1 VKEVYVDD
9 LGNATAAAEGALLS
23 NFKFQ
28 PYKAKKVEFPDIF
41 AAGEESEAWKKGVVY
56 GNAQN
61 FCKTLMDTPANYMT
75 PTIFCDTVKAKYEG
89 LSNVELQ
96 IHDEAWAKKEKMN
109 LYLSVS
115 AGSSEPPKF
124 LEITYNG
131 NPSSKKPIALV
142 GKGITFDSGGISLK
156 PGSKM
161 DQMRADMGG
170 AANVAS
176 AIWAL
181 ASLKVKVNV
190 KGFIPLCE
198 NMPGNKATK
207 PGDVIIGRNGK
218 SVCIDN
224 TDAEGRL
231 ILADALSY
239 ASDFNPL
246 WTLDIATLTGAV
258 SDNEASC

>member
-1 VKEVYVDD
+1 MED
-9 LGNATAAAEGALLS
+9 LGNAIAAAEGALLA

-28 PYKAKKVEFPDIF
+28 PYKSKKVEFPSIH
-41 AAGEESEAWKKGVVY
+41 AAGVESDEWKKGVVY
-56 GNAQN
+56 GEAQN
-61 FCKTLMDTPANYMT
+61 FCKSLMDTPANLLT
-75 PTIFCDTVKAKYEG
+75 PTVFCEKIKEKFAG
-89 LSNVELQ
+89 LSNVELTV
-96 IHDEAWAKKEKMN
+96 HDEEWARKEKMN
-109 LYLSVS
+109 LFLSVS
-115 AGSSEPPKF
+115 SGSSEPPKF

-142 GKGITFDSGGISLK
+142 GKGITFDSGGISIK
-156 PGSKM
+156 PSSKM

-176 AIWAL
+176 SIWAL
-181 ASLKVKVNV
+181 AALKVKVNV

-207 PGDVIIGRNGK
+207 PGDVIVGRSGK

-246 WTLDIATLTGAV
+246 WILDIATLTGAV
-258 SDNEASC
+258 KDDKINLCKY

>member
-1 VKEVYVDD
+1 M
-9 LGNATAAAEGALLS
+9 
-23 NFKFQ
+23 
-28 PYKAKKVEFPDIF
+28 I
-41 AAGEESEAWKKGVVY
+41 Y

-61 FCKTLMDTPANYMT
+61 FCKTLMDTPANRLT
-75 PTIFCDTVKAKYEG
+75 PTIFCDTVKEKFSG
-89 LSNVELQ
+89 LASVELK
-96 IHDEAWAKKEKMN
+96 IHDEEWARKEKMN
-109 LYLSVS
+109 LFLSVS

-131 NPSSKKPIALV
+131 DPSSKKPIALV
-142 GKGITFDSGGISLK
+142 GKGITFDSGGISIK

-181 ASLKVKVNV
+181 AQLKTKINV

-207 PGDVIIGRNGK
+207 PGDVITGRSGK

-231 ILADALSY
+231 VLADALSY
-239 ASDFNPL
+239 ANDCNPL
-246 WTLDIATLTGAV
+246 WILDIATLTGAV
-258 SDNEASC
+258 SLIRFTC